1 VSASTTATPRR
12 AGWGFTAVAYAF
24 AATMLGTTLPTPLYV
39 LYRAHFGFSEL
50 MITVIFATYAA
61 GVIAALLLFGR
72 LSDEIGRRR
81 TLLPGLALSA
91 LSAVCFLS
99 AHGLALLLVGRVLS
113 GLSAGIF
120 TGTATATLVDLAP
133 ANARE
138 RATFV
143 ATAANMGGLGLGPLV
158 AGLLVQWAGLPLR
171 LSFWVDLA
179 VLAPAVALLWFIAEP
194 HPGRGRLR
202 IRPQGVSVPAE
213 IRMPFIQAGI
223 AGFAGFGVLGLFT
236 AVSPA
241 FLAEVLHEP
250 SHALLGVIVFAVF
263 LASTAGQ
270 LAVTWSSA
278 RIALPA
284 GCAILIAGMGLL
296 GLSLATS
303 SLALLV
309 AGGVVAGFGQGLGF
323 RAGLSGI
330 NDAAPEERRAEVAS
344 SFFVVAYVA
353 ISIPVIGEGLLAQA
367 TTLRTAGLV
376 FAAVVALLAAVAL
389 GLVAARTGRRSIGA
403 RGKVE

>member
-1 VSASTTATPRR
+1 
-12 AGWGFTAVAYAF
+12 
-24 AATMLGTTLPTPLYV
+24 
-39 LYRAHFGFSEL
+39 
-50 MITVIFATYAA
+50 
-61 GVIAALLLFGR
+61 
-72 LSDEIGRRR
+72 
-81 TLLPGLALSA
+81 
-91 LSAVCFLS
+91 
-99 AHGLALLLVGRVLS
+99 
-113 GLSAGIF
+113 
-120 TGTATATLVDLAP
+120 
-133 ANARE
+133 
-138 RATFV
+138 
-143 ATAANMGGLGLGPLV
+143 
-158 AGLLVQWAGLPLR
+158 
-171 LSFWVDLA
+171 
-179 VLAPAVALLWFIAEP
+179 
-194 HPGRGRLR
+194 
-202 IRPQGVSVPAE
+202 
-213 IRMPFIQAGI
+213 
-223 AGFAGFGVLGLFT
+223 
-236 AVSPA
+236 
-241 FLAEVLHEP
+241 
-250 SHALLGVIVFAVF
+250 VF

>member
-1 VSASTTATPRR
+1 
-12 AGWGFTAVAYAF
+12 
-24 AATMLGTTLPTPLYV
+24 
-39 LYRAHFGFSEL
+39 
-50 MITVIFATYAA
+50 
-61 GVIAALLLFGR
+61 
-72 LSDEIGRRR
+72 
-81 TLLPGLALSA
+81 
-91 LSAVCFLS
+91 
-99 AHGLALLLVGRVLS
+99 
-113 GLSAGIF
+113 
-120 TGTATATLVDLAP
+120 
-133 ANARE
+133 
-138 RATFV
+138 
-143 ATAANMGGLGLGPLV
+143 MGGLGLGPLV
-158 AGLLVQWAGLPLR
+158 AGLLVQWAALPLR